1 MEILVSAAVVIWV
14 LQKDIKMTCQT
25 TWGMR
30 LCGFPEKE
38 REISCFYDIRAKKGV
53 KDSNRNCP
61 KKHWKSQ
68 HVLET
73 RTHPC
78 GSDEKHDG
86 NLLLNEFP
94 SIILK
99 IKSCLLSE
107 SNDHPSNE
115 PLKLVNT
122 KQAYSERTESN
133 QENSVTPKVIRI
145 FTFGILQYLLFKSQD
160 FVYM

>member
-1 MEILVSAAVVIWV
+1 MLRWLFEYCKRTSRWHAKQHEAWGCVGSRRRKERFLVSMI
-14 LQKDIKMTCQT
+14 LEQ
-25 TWGMR
+25 R
-30 LCGFPEKE
+30 KE
-38 REISCFYDIRAKKGV
+38 LRTPTGTATK
-53 KDSNRNCP
+53 N
-61 KKHWKSQ
+61 HWQSQ
-68 HVLET
+68 HVLDT
-73 RTHPC
+73 RTYPC

-94 SIILK
+94 SIILN